1 MNTTYNHC
9 GFAIFSICICWEGDP
24 LFFFWE
30 KFTWPFTNLYSSTHV
45 LYWICWVAQ
54 EIPLEF
60 LLQKWYNYLG
70 DLTSI
75 KWSEVAQSCLTLCDP
90 VDCNLPGSSVQGILQ
105 ARTLEWAAIS
115 FFRGSSWPRDR
126 TRVSGIAGR
135 CFILWATRSTMN
147 TIEVLLHSFTWP
159 VCLHFLTPSWIF
171 FPQD

>member
-90 VDCNLPGSSVQGILQ
+90 VDTVSCQAPLSMGFSRQEHWNGLPFPSSGDLPDTGIEPGSPALQ
-105 ARTLEWAAIS
+105 ADALSSEPPGQLWTL
-115 FFRGSSWPRDR
+115 
-126 TRVSGIAGR
+126 
-135 CFILWATRSTMN
+135 
-147 TIEVLLHSFTWP
+147 
-159 VCLHFLTPSWIF
+159 
-171 FPQD
+171 